1 LGAISGDQPSLSG
14 VKHTNETNSIGK
26 GGVGMAQGRDMTKV
40 TETAGGEKKKDL
52 FSTYQRCGKVRA
64 YQRPKTA
71 HAVSLKSLPS
81 VR

>member
-1 LGAISGDQPSLSG
+1 
-14 VKHTNETNSIGK
+14 
-26 GGVGMAQGRDMTKV
+26 MAQGRDMTKV
-40 TETAGGEKKKDL
+40 TAPQRRPGEKKKKDL
-52 FSTYQRCGKVRA
+52 FSTYQRCEKVRA